1 MNLPCSVVQDLL
13 PLYAEGLASEDSRAL
28 VEAHLAECG
37 GCRKTLADLQT
48 PPAPS
53 PLDVMPMQTVKKM
66 LRRQLW
72 LAVALTLCLVI
83 AAASVFIGW
92 LCRGTPLPYSGDL
105 VTIVKNADGS
115 LDAVFS
121 QPVSWVRCE
130 NRYRPEAGL
139 YCAVIT
145 CEGASPLSRRM
156 GPGLS
161 QVLHLTQ
168 PGERCD
174 LVFYENNAVDGEH
187 ILLWG
192 QKPAGWGG
200 WYTLSRLTLNYYV
213 LLAALSAAGLGLLWL
228 LLRKKQ
234 AGRVFMY
241 LSVLFLC
248 WLAGHFLIVGGSRVD
263 YYAVPFCFSLICCTA
278 AALFGAFCSTLALV
292 RLRRQ
297 A

>member
-1 MNLPCSVVQDLL
+1 MRLKERFLK
-13 PLYAEGLASEDSRAL
+13 EGLDSFSEVQVLELAL
-28 VEAHLAECG
+28 FYCIPRKDTNPIAH
-37 GCRKTLADLQT
+37 
-48 PPAPS
+48 
-53 PLDVMPMQTVKKM
+53 
-66 LRRQLW
+66 
-72 LAVALTLCLVI
+72 ALLEH
-83 AAASVFIGW
+83 FG
-92 LCRGTPLPYSGDL
+92 
-105 VTIVKNADGS
+105 
-115 LDAVFS
+115 
-121 QPVSWVRCE
+121 
-130 NRYRPEAGL
+130 
-139 YCAVIT
+139 
-145 CEGASPLSRRM
+145 
-156 GPGLS
+156 GLS

-174 LVFYENNAVDGEH
+174 LVFYENTAVDGEH

-263 YYAVPFCFSLICCTA
+263 YYAVTFCFSLICCTA
-278 AALFGAFCSTLALV
+278 AALFGAFCSALALV
-292 RLRRQ
+292 RLQRQ
-297 A
+297 ARPFCPAKPQRHGSLRAAAVRCISIPVCPCGKICGWPRWTSPPAPGQCPRRTGPLRSAEHPRPCPG